1 MKIPQFDSSVSF
13 DSPVGNINVYA
24 RGESVVFLN
33 MGEAPCEA
41 TGRAKVL
48 GIAKKQLTDYFK
60 GKSKVLDFAV
70 ELHGT
75 AFQEAV
81 WQQIAALGWGQTASY
96 ADIANAIGNPKAVRA
111 VGGAVGANPVP
122 LVVGCHLPAIKRC
135 SSGYRLKVFRLGC
148 LGSPSSSGAKVFAK
162 HFTALICSAFRQ

>member
-24 RGESVVFLN
+24 RGERVVFLN
-33 MGEAPCEA
+33 MGEAACEV

-122 LVVGCHLPAIKRC
+122 LVVGCHRVMGA
-135 SSGYRLKVFRLGC
+135 SGQITGYSGGDGIPTKKWLLAHESIDYRD
-148 LGSPSSSGAKVFAK
+148 
-162 HFTALICSAFRQ
+162 

>member
-1 MKIPQFDSSVSF
+1 MKIPQFDSSLSF

-24 RGESVVFLN
+24 RGERIVFLT
-33 MGEAPCEA
+33 MGDTACPA
-41 TGRAKVL
+41 SGRAKVL
-48 GIAKKQLTDYFK
+48 GIAKMQLTDYFK

-81 WQQIAALGWGQTASY
+81 WQQIAALGWGQTATY
-96 ADIANAIGNPKAVRA
+96 ADIAKAIGNPKAVRA

-122 LVVGCHLPAIKRC
+122 LVVGCHRVMGT
-135 SSGYRLKVFRLGC
+135 SGQITGYSGGDGIPTKKWLLAHESIDYRD
-148 LGSPSSSGAKVFAK
+148 
-162 HFTALICSAFRQ
+162 

>member
-24 RGESVVFLN
+24 RGERVVFLN

-96 ADIANAIGNPKAVRA
+96 ADIANAIGNPKDVRA

-122 LVVGCHLPAIKRC
+122 LVVGCHRVMGA
-135 SSGYRLKVFRLGC
+135 SGQITGYSGGDGIPTKKWLLAHESIDYRD
-148 LGSPSSSGAKVFAK
+148 
-162 HFTALICSAFRQ
+162 

>member
-24 RGESVVFLN
+24 RGERVVFLN

-122 LVVGCHLPAIKRC
+122 LVVGCHRVMGA
-135 SSGYRLKVFRLGC
+135 SGQITGYSGGDGIPTKKWLLAHESIDYRD
-148 LGSPSSSGAKVFAK
+148 
-162 HFTALICSAFRQ
+162 

>member
-1 MKIPQFDSSVSF
+1 MKIPQFDSSVSI

-122 LVVGCHLPAIKRC
+122 LVVGCHRVMGA
-135 SSGYRLKVFRLGC
+135 SGQITGYSGGDGIPTKKWLLAHESIDYRD
-148 LGSPSSSGAKVFAK
+148 
-162 HFTALICSAFRQ
+162 

>member
-1 MKIPQFDSSVSF
+1 MKIPQFDSSVSI

-24 RGESVVFLN
+24 RGERVVFLN

-81 WQQIAALGWGQTASY
+81 WQQIASLGWGQTASY

-122 LVVGCHLPAIKRC
+122 LVVGCHRVMGA
-135 SSGYRLKVFRLGC
+135 SGQITGYSGGDGIPTKKWLLAHESIDYRD
-148 LGSPSSSGAKVFAK
+148 
-162 HFTALICSAFRQ
+162 

>member
-122 LVVGCHLPAIKRC
+122 LVVGCHRVMGA
-135 SSGYRLKVFRLGC
+135 SGQITGYSGGDGIPTKKWLLAHESIDYRD
-148 LGSPSSSGAKVFAK
+148 
-162 HFTALICSAFRQ
+162 

>member
-122 LVVGCHLPAIKRC
+122 LVVGCHRVMGA
-135 SSGYRLKVFRLGC
+135 SGQITGYSGGDGITTKKWLLAHESIDYRD
-148 LGSPSSSGAKVFAK
+148 
-162 HFTALICSAFRQ
+162 

>member
-1 MKIPQFDSSVSF
+1 MKIPQFDSSVSI

-96 ADIANAIGNPKAVRA
+96 AHIANAIGNPKAVRA

-122 LVVGCHLPAIKRC
+122 LVVGCHRVMGA
-135 SSGYRLKVFRLGC
+135 SGQITGYSGGDGIPTKKWLLAHESIDYRD
-148 LGSPSSSGAKVFAK
+148 
-162 HFTALICSAFRQ
+162 

>member
-1 MKIPQFDSSVSF
+1 MKIPHFDSSVSF

-24 RGESVVFLN
+24 RGERVVFLN
-33 MGEAPCEA
+33 MGEAACET

-75 AFQEAV
+75 PFQESV

-122 LVVGCHLPAIKRC
+122 LVVGCHRVMGA
-135 SSGYRLKVFRLGC
+135 SGHITGYSGGDGVPTKKWLLTHESIDYRD
-148 LGSPSSSGAKVFAK
+148 
-162 HFTALICSAFRQ
+162 

>member
-24 RGESVVFLN
+24 RGERVVFLN
-33 MGEAPCEA
+33 MGEAACEA

-122 LVVGCHLPAIKRC
+122 LVVGCHRVMGA
-135 SSGYRLKVFRLGC
+135 SGQITGYSGGDGIPTKKWLLAHESIDYRD
-148 LGSPSSSGAKVFAK
+148 
-162 HFTALICSAFRQ
+162 

>member
-1 MKIPQFDSSVSF
+1 MKIPLFDSSVCF

-24 RGESVVFLN
+24 RGERVVFLN
-33 MGEAPCEA
+33 MGEAACET
-41 TGRAKVL
+41 TGRSKVL

-81 WQQIAALGWGQTASY
+81 WQQIASLGWGQTASY

-122 LVVGCHLPAIKRC
+122 LVVGCHRVMGA
-135 SSGYRLKVFRLGC
+135 SGQITGYSGGDGIPTKKWLLAHESIDYRD
-148 LGSPSSSGAKVFAK
+148 
-162 HFTALICSAFRQ
+162 